1 MPTDRNL
8 GTRIARDIRDE
19 LRMAQRKRN
28 ATRTPPLLAEGNDR
42 RRKDNHFAQLMKE
55 SDIQMSDIRH
65 QAI

>member
-8 GTRIARDIRDE
+8 GTRIARDLRDE
-19 LRMAQRKRN
+19 LRLAQRKRN

-65 QAI
+65 QPI